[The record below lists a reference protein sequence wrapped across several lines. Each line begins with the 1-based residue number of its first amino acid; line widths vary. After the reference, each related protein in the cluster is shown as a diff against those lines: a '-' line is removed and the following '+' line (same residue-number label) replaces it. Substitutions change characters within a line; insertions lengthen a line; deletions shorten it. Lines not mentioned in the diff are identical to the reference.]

1 MKTLLSVIFKNRNG
15 TTSANPA
22 ARGQGLVEYALILVL
37 ISLVATAALGAT
49 GTSVADVFNR
59 LLGRMNQPAISPD
72 DLPPVGDGEGGFPVV
87 VIDSDKKTIPD
98 VQVFVMQNS
107 ERFKNMNDL
116 TDEMGIARFEL
127 EQDTYQFEAYYQG
140 KFFASEEVKIPTY
153 SFAVIEIERTGFTVT
168 VANQDGQAKSG
179 VAVLA
184 YRENGA
190 FCGTGVTD
198 FSGKVV
204 LPLTE
209 GEYKFRADYQSAN
222 YWSET
227 SYTVPKETNGLIYI
241 TEKSFPVSVV
251 NASGQGMPSL
261 FVAAYRENGAYTGL
275 SATTDKSGVAEFDLA
290 EGRYKFR
297 TTYMNQTY
305 WSEVFSVPDDGQGK
319 LRIEQGSFPVQV
331 MDADGRGLAGVTVYA
346 FDENGAQAYAS
357 AVTDGSGAAAFAL
370 GAGRY
375 KFRTTYQSSTYWSD
389 TYTLFSDTRGV
400 IKINQTAFTVR
411 VVDASGNG
419 LSGRPVAVYTEDGKY
434 TGQQGTTNASG
445 AAQFNLANGSYQ
457 FRSEVQAQFYWSEKV
472 SLPGT
477 TQTTINTG
485 LRSYTITFVNQSNQ
499 PLQGAEV
506 FVRRDNGGYTGQ
518 NGTTNAAGQIAILL
532 SEGSA
537 QFRMDV
543 NGKTYTSQNYHLPKS
558 DPITITFN
566 VN

>member
-1 MKTLLSVIFKNRNG
+1 MKSLLAVRTKFKI
-15 TTSANPA
+15 A
-22 ARGQGLVEYALILVL
+22 AGAASGQGLVEYALILVL
-37 ISLVATAALGAT
+37 VSLVAVAALGAT
-49 GTSVADVFNR
+49 GTSVADVFDR
-59 LLGRMNQPAISPD
+59 LLNRMEQPSIPLEDIPS
-72 DLPPVGDGEGGFPVV
+72 VEGGFPVV
-87 VIDSDKKTIPD
+87 VIDSDKKTIPN
-98 VQVFVMQNS
+98 VQVFVLQNG
-107 ERFKNMNDL
+107 ERFKDMNDL

-140 KFFASEEVKIPTY
+140 KFFSSEEVKIPTY
-153 SFAVIEIERTGFTVT
+153 SYAVIGIERTDFTVT
-168 VANQDGQAKSG
+168 VANQDGQVKSG

-227 SYTVPKETNGLIYI
+227 PYTVPKETNGLIYI

-305 WSEVFSVPDDGQGK
+305 WSEVFNVPNDGQGK
-319 LRIEQGSFPVQV
+319 LRVEQASFPVQV
-331 MDADGRGLAGVTVYA
+331 MNSDGRGLAGVTVYA
-346 FDENGAQAYAS
+346 FDESGARAYAS
-357 AVTDGSGAAAFAL
+357 AVTDASGIAAFTL

-375 KFRTTYQSSTYWSD
+375 KFRTTYQSATYWSD
-389 TYTLFSDTRGV
+389 TYTLFSDAKGV
-400 IKINQTAFTVR
+400 IKINQTAFTVK
-411 VVDASGNG
+411 VVDANSNG
-419 LSGRPVAVYTEDGKY
+419 LAGRPVAVYSADGKY

-445 AAQFNLANGSYQ
+445 VIQFNLASGSYQ

-472 SLPGT
+472 SLPGA
-477 TQTTINTG
+477 TQITINTG
-485 LRSYTITFVNQSNQ
+485 LRSYTITFVDRNNQ
-499 PLQGAEV
+499 PLQGVEV

-518 NGTTNAAGQIAILL
+518 NGTTNTAGQIVILL
-532 SEGSA
+532 SEGSV
-537 QFRMDV
+537 QFRMDID
-543 NGKTYTSQNYHLPKS
+543 GKTYISQNYHLPKN
-558 DPITITFN
+558 DPVTVKFN
-566 VN
+566 VK